1 MASPSLCGWHTSLL
15 HRELCQGRC
24 SLLLRTFGHGI
35 HPSLQ
40 ASLPTSH
47 GSPLAQHHSAL
58 YPRKC
63 GLISQLWVNKPNLQ
77 QALRARIRKQLRPLR
92 GQGQFKKLFARF
104 SYCCAGSS
112 CFPSF
117 LRGGKKSQNQFV
129 SVTCG
134 DPEHPVLVLG
144 AGEGRNCFQQPGGVG
159 GRRALCAAGGCS
171 VHASL
176 LNKYLFKRV

>member
-1 MASPSLCGWHTSLL
+1 MAGTRLCCTENSVRAGAH
-15 HRELCQGRC
+15 C
-24 SLLLRTFGHGI
+24 SFARLATGSI
-35 HPSLQ
+35 HPCR
-40 ASLPTSH
+40 LPFPVCTTSH

-112 CFPSF
+112 CFPLF